1 MLAKKLKNRNLK
13 LKSTI
18 KRIFTLLLFNICNA
32 YAKELMY
39 YLTKKIFNV
48 LFVIIIIITHVLA
61 EYKN

>member
-39 YLTKKIFNV
+39 YLTKQIFNV
-48 LFVIIIIITHVLA
+48 LIVINIIITLVLA

>member
-1 MLAKKLKNRNLK
+1 VLAKKLKNRNLK

-39 YLTKKIFNV
+39 YLTKQIFNV
-48 LFVIIIIITHVLA
+48 LIVINIIITLVLA